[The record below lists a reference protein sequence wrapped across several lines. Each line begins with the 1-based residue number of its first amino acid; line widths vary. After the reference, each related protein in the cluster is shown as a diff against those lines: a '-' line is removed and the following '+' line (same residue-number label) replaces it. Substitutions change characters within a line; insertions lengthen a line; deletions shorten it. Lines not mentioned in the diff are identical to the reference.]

1 MEQPATIPQWHE
13 YLLRKALEWRAQ
25 HPEFRFY
32 VRTGDVSGK
41 DRLQRGYWFPGTDRY
56 LFFPPFRPSDPNN
69 KTRTIGFVVG
79 FNRAGQP
86 KGCSL
91 DVVFGSMRDESLRPV
106 HEQIVATLGP
116 FVAMGQGKHRRRY
129 HAIDPR
135 VAFDEF
141 LTQDYPRILQIIR
154 DAGMEQAFLIPD
166 ARFQENLSR
175 IQEIRSGLPP
185 GHLPPGPPSRD
196 TRELS
201 LIGTWENVG
210 PANAEHVN
218 RAVAERGGWASWWSF
233 PIRPEFQARL
243 RRGPFY
249 VYLNA
254 KGKRL
259 PYRMKVVDFVTSQ
272 GNAGIVSP
280 WPELTDPENVGRTRT
295 GETSSTICKTWLRV
309 SAIEPLD
316 PPLGGDDFIPAE
328 GRNPDGLFNQSGF
341 GYVYRA
347 PSGNKGEG
355 APVRPVAMRAQNV
368 IYYGPPGTGKTF
380 TLTELQREEYT
391 DQAREADENTWLQ
404 ELIAEYGWRPVIAAT
419 LANLGGRARVP
430 EIREHRWV
438 HAKARQRGRTPA
450 AIHQTLWGF
459 LQEHTPEHVEI
470 VKSSTRRPPFIF
482 TKEPEGTWTLLP
494 DWKEMDGEAAELSRL
509 LEAGPRAATRPVR
522 RYRTVT
528 FHPSFTYEDF
538 VRGIRPVAGE
548 GGATEFRTV
557 DGVFKQICDEARA
570 NPARRYA
577 LFIDEI
583 NRANIAKV
591 FGELITLI
599 EPDKRVTYDAEGR
612 SSGGMAVQLPG
623 SSDGE
628 TVDEP
633 FGVPANLDIYGT
645 MNTADRSIALLDVAL
660 RRRFEFREME
670 PNYAAIDWLAN
681 GVSPARL
688 LRRIND
694 RLEYLLDRD
703 HRIGH
708 AYLMRAFTLD
718 HLRGVF
724 ATQVI
729 PLLQEYFFDD
739 LGRVAMVLQTSA
751 SAPPLIR
758 AEEMAYGRLFAA
770 GPPRGL
776 PMERMR
782 YTVTPPESWTAASFM
797 GIYADEGEDQPI
809 EDLNE
814 ALE

>member
-1 MEQPATIPQWHE
+1 MHMDQPTTIPEWHE
-13 YLLRKALEWRAQ
+13 YLLRKALEWQAQ

-56 LFFPPFRPSDPNN
+56 LFFPPFRPSDPHN

-86 KGCSL
+86 KRCSL

-106 HEQIVATLGP
+106 HEQIIAALGP
-116 FVAMGQGKHRRRY
+116 FVAMGQGKYRRRY
-129 HAIDPR
+129 LAVDPR

-141 LTQDYPRILQIIR
+141 LTQDYPRMLQIIR
-154 DAGMEQAFLIPD
+154 DGGMEQAFLIPD
-166 ARFQENLSR
+166 ARFRENLAR
-175 IQEIRSGLPP
+175 IEEIRRQPLPVDGFVP
-185 GHLPPGPPSRD
+185 G
-196 TRELS
+196 RELC
-201 LIGTWENVG
+201 LIGTWRDVG
-210 PANAEHVN
+210 PANAQHVN
-218 RAVAERGGWASWWSF
+218 AAIAERGAWASWWSF
-233 PIRPEFQARL
+233 PIRPQYQAELSAR
-243 RRGPFY
+243 PFY
-249 VYLNA
+249 LYLNA
-254 KGKRL
+254 GGKRL
-259 PYRMKVVDFVTSQ
+259 PYRLEVDSFVTSQ

-280 WPELTDPENVGRTRT
+280 WPEITDPEDVARVRMGDTAAQV
-295 GETSSTICKTWLRV
+295 CKTWLRV
-309 SAIEPLD
+309 VAMEPLE
-316 PPLGGDDFIPAE
+316 PPLGEADFVPAA
-328 GRNPDGLFNQSGF
+328 GVNPDSLFNQSSF
-341 GYVYRA
+341 GYAHRVTASSDTRRRTKA
-347 PSGNKGEG
+347 AGTLPS
-355 APVRPVAMRAQNV
+355 MRARNL
-368 IYYGPPGTGKTF
+368 IYYGPPGTGKTYM
-380 TLTELQREEYT
+380 LSQLQEKYT
-391 DQAREADENTWLQ
+391 DAAREVDENTWLQ

-419 LANLGGRARVP
+419 LSRLGGRARVP
-430 EIREHRWV
+430 EIREHPWV
-438 HAKARQRGRTPA
+438 HAKARQRGRAPS
-450 AIHQTLWGF
+450 AIHQTLWSY
-459 LQEHTPEHVEI
+459 LQEHTPETVEI
-470 VKSSTRRPPFIF
+470 VKSAVRRAPFIF
-482 TKEPEGTWTLLP
+482 TKEPEGSWALLP
-494 DWKEMDGEAAELSRL
+494 DWREMDGESAELSKL
-509 LEAGPRAATRPVR
+509 LEAGPQGATKPVR

-548 GGATEFRTV
+548 GGTTTFRTV

-599 EPDKRVTYDAEGR
+599 EPDKRVTYDADGAG
-612 SSGGMAVQLPG
+612 SGGMTVQLPG

-628 TVDEP
+628 VVDEP

-670 PNYAAIDWLAN
+670 PDYGLIDRVVN
-681 GVSPARL
+681 GVSLGRL

-708 AYLMRAFTLD
+708 AYLMRAYTLEA
-718 HLRGVF
+718 LRSIF

-739 LGRVAMVLQTSA
+739 LGRVAMVLQSTT

-758 AEEMAYGRLFAA
+758 TEEMAYGRLFGS

-776 PMERMR
+776 PLERKR
-782 YTVTPPESWTAASFM
+782 YTVTPAASWTALSFT
-797 GIYADEGEDQPI
+797 GIYADGDEGQPGEDLSGAV
-809 EDLNE
+809 D
-814 ALE
+814 